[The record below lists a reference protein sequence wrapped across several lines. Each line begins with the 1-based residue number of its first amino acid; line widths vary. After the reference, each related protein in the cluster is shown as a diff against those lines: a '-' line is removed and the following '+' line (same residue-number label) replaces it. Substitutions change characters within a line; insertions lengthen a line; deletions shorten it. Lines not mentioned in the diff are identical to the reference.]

1 LPRGAQIA
9 RINAVENT
17 MPTTKRNQRIKVLA
31 AASGGGH
38 WIELMRIIPAFA
50 GHTVAYVTVRR
61 DYRADVGDAPFYTVN
76 DATGWHLRGLME
88 LAVRMFI
95 VILRVRPDVVV
106 STGAAPGYFAVRFGR
121 LLGART
127 IWVDSLANVEQL
139 SRAGQMAGRYAH
151 LWLTQWPVLARED
164 GPRFAGQVI

>member
-1 LPRGAQIA
+1 MDTVKLNRP
-9 RINAVENT
+9 
-17 MPTTKRNQRIKVLA
+17 IKVLA

-50 GHTVAYVTVRR
+50 GHRIAHATVRR
-61 DYRADVGDAPFYTVN
+61 DYRADVAGAPFYTVN
-76 DATGWHLRGLME
+76 DATGWNLFGIFE
-88 LAVRMFI
+88 LALRMFI
-95 VILRVRPDVVV
+95 VVLIVRPDVVV

-127 IWVDSLANVEQL
+127 FWVVCLANVEQL

-151 LWLTQWPVLARED
+151 LWLTQWPVLARKAA
-164 GPRFAGQVI
+164 RVSAGQVI

>member
-1 LPRGAQIA
+1 MKDNR
-9 RINAVENT
+9 
-17 MPTTKRNQRIKVLA
+17 RIKVLA

-38 WIELMRIIPAFA
+38 WIELMRLVPAFA
-50 GHTVAYVTVRR
+50 GHTISYVTVRR
-61 DYRADVGDAPFYTVN
+61 DYRSDVGDAPFYTVN
-76 DATGWHLRGLME
+76 DATGWSIPGLIE

-95 VILRVRPDVVV
+95 VLLIVRPDVVV

-127 IWVDSLANVEQL
+127 IWIDSLANVEQL

-151 LWLTQWPVLARED
+151 LWLTQWQSLAREG